1 MDNAESD
8 FYTISSTGL
17 IESTPSIES
26 ALEARQKGAYLWLD
40 FCQPSKE
47 DLQVLIDFLGIHPLS
62 IEDCTDN
69 EQLPKLDNFPAY
81 TFLILNT
88 YELVQEE
95 LIIHE
100 VDFFIGKDFVI
111 SVADKDSQGQPVLN
125 YKKQLRTFEDGR
137 IQKGPSHFL
146 HQMIDK
152 LVDQKYEQIEL
163 LEDNLDKNEDLIL
176 GNIKSFKPTSLME
189 TRRNLLM
196 IRRSLLQEREVL
208 GKIARGDSVFI
219 SNDALIYFR
228 DIYDHLSIY
237 LDMAET
243 ARDLETNLMEMYL
256 SMLNNEMSKAA
267 SRTNA
272 IMRRLTIITTI
283 FMPLTLISGIG
294 GMSEYTMITGP
305 ENWRIAYL
313 VLLTVMTV
321 IGLVNWLLLRK
332 LERKVEQLD

>member
-1 MDNAESD
+1 MENSESY
-8 FYTISSTGL
+8 FYTISGTGI
-17 IESTPSIES
+17 IEPVPSIET

-47 DLQVLIDFLGIHPLS
+47 DLQVLIDLLGIHPLS

-69 EQLPKLDNFPAY
+69 EQLPKLDIFSTY

-88 YELVQEE
+88 YEIVQEE
-95 LIIHE
+95 LTIHE
-100 VDFFIGKDFVI
+100 VDFFIGKDLVI

-125 YKKQLRTFEDGR
+125 FKKQLRTFEDGR
-137 IQKGPSHFL
+137 IQKGPAYFL

-163 LEDNLDKNEDLIL
+163 LEDNLDRNEDVIL

-196 IRRSLLQEREVL
+196 MRRSLLQERDVF
-208 GKIARGDSVFI
+208 GKIARGDSIFI
-219 SNDALIYFR
+219 SNDALIYYR
-228 DIYDHLSIY
+228 DIYDHLLIY
-237 LDMAET
+237 LDMTET
-243 ARDLETNLMEMYL
+243 ARELETNLMEMYL

-272 IMRRLTIITTI
+272 IIRRLTIITTI

-313 VLLTVMTV
+313 VLLTVMTL

-332 LERKVEQLD
+332 LERKVDPGD